1 MRRKTSHLL
10 MYFKKMAISWMIQV
24 FYFTL
29 HNKAYA
35 EGGFLLWKKRLIKNR
50 LAEQVLET

>member
-1 MRRKTSHLL
+1 

-29 HNKAYA
+29 HNKAYD